1 MKKYFFFSE
10 NQTKKVLYCSLEG
23 EKDKIFP
30 LYQKELEKCR
40 IPLIPFSILSE
51 AKKFVGENTSEIMGV
66 ILHFNWGDSY
76 CDELVTYLKSIDL
89 LSEDFSLFM
98 LFYSKSSKE
107 RKKAFLLGAKDALE
121 PNTPES
127 YDIMRDY
134 FITYHGDIKNTP
146 FSNLKIALLD
156 DGFQHRSV
164 FRDLD
169 IVLVNAQ
176 DRKIDHKILPLGL
189 LREPWKNINRSDL
202 IILTKYNLKS
212 DNSYL
217 LRKLK
222 NTNKTFVKAELT
234 SQISSLWNKPDL
246 ELKKLIKK
254 PGFVFA
260 GIGDTI
266 SLIKS
271 ITELGIKISGT
282 QFYKDHHLY
291 NEMDFK
297 YIYKQADR
305 VNTEYLITTEKDW
318 VKVQKFEIDFPVVV
332 LSAQFKIKLEDQ
344 INDLISQKIG

>member
-1 MKKYFFFSE
+1 MLYPFAFFYWIIIFCKNVFYKYSLCSAQRLPCSVISVGNLTVGGTGKTILVIYLAKLLQKK
-10 NQTKKVLYCSLEG
+10 NKKVAILTRGYGRKKKGWILVTDG
-23 EKDKIFP
+23 K
-30 LYQKELEKCR
+30 
-40 IPLIPFSILSE
+40 SILKNITADQCGDE
-51 AKKFVGENTSEIMGV
+51 PFLMAKTLENIPIMVDGNRYRGGLHLVKQFRPDV
-66 ILHFNWGDSY
+66 I
-76 CDELVTYLKSIDL
+76 
-89 LSEDFSLFM
+89 
-98 LFYSKSSKE
+98 
-107 RKKAFLLGAKDALE
+107 
-121 PNTPES
+121 
-127 YDIMRDY
+127 
-134 FITYHGDIKNTP
+134 
-146 FSNLKIALLD
+146 LLD
-156 DGFQHRSV
+156 DGFQHRSI

-271 ITELGIKISGT
+271 IKELGIKISGT